1 MEKMT
6 TPAWKRAMQ
15 FAIAILAL
23 LGLIYFFNK

>member
-15 FAIAILAL
+15 FAIAILTL
-23 LGLIYFFNK
+23 LGLIYYFNK

>member
-23 LGLIYFFNK
+23 LDLIYYLDK